1 MPVIRDSRARRT
13 PAPGRLAA
21 VVCLLAIGIAWTS
34 AHALTAQQEKDEI
47 LTLLAYSIAYADWQT
62 GLAPIRGRNVASV
75 LLDSHG
81 DIVFWGRNCE
91 TQRADVTQHAD
102 VVAMEKYLD
111 GEPGLRYLSSY
122 TLYTTLDPCAM
133 CAGMT
138 IMGYLSR
145 VVYGQTD
152 SRAGGVLQIYISAGK
167 DFTIPT
173 PMASPTAYRT
183 QLENAFQQSGMTSVD
198 DWLFSAAAQ
207 DIFRPAHDHFAN
219 DYTPQYGQNA
229 SILSQARQVLS
240 DAEARGPAACN
251 P

>member
-1 MPVIRDSRARRT
+1 MPVIPDSRGRRT
-13 PAPGRLAA
+13 PAPRRLAA
-21 VVCLLAIGIAWTS
+21 VACLLAIGFAWNS

-47 LTLLAYSIAYADWQT
+47 LTLLAYSIAYSDWQT
-62 GLAPIRGRNVASV
+62 GVVPVRGRNVASV
-75 LLDSHG
+75 LLDSYG
-81 DIVFWGRNCE
+81 NIVFWGRNCE

-102 VVAMEKYLD
+102 VVTMEKYLD
-111 GEPGLRYLSSY
+111 EQPGLRYLSSY
-122 TLYTTLDPCAM
+122 RLYTTLDPCVM

-167 DFTIPT
+167 DFTVPT
-173 PMASPTAYRT
+173 PVASPTTYRI

-198 DWLFSAAAQ
+198 DWLFSTAAL
-207 DIFRPAHDHFAN
+207 DIFRSAHDHFVN
-219 DYTPQYGQNA
+219 DYTPQYSQNA
-229 SILSQARQVLS
+229 PILNRARQVLL
-240 DAEARGPAACN
+240 DAEARGAAVCN